1 MLPDAVRAQIQA
13 AFPNTSLHYLSP
25 TEGGFSHYSAVVMVG
40 SQRCVVKSATLA
52 PKRADLRHEAA
63 ILQALAGSGLPV
75 PSLVALLDT
84 DESTVELLAALP
96 GTSGITVYSRPTA
109 ELRAALA
116 VLASLLAATHSITLA
131 LDASERGLAAR
142 AVQAL
147 TQLPALPLDDN
158 VRNELAASL
167 QHPIWQA
174 APGGLVHGDA
184 GLHNLLWHPPH
195 AVLLDWEW
203 AGWGT
208 PLFDLAWVWWTLR
221 WRKMPPA
228 LWAGLLARYRVL
240 RPALPAADNA
250 TLRALVL
257 GQIASILGRVVNEPA
272 AYAEWQ
278 RRAQWTLGLE
288 FPMLR

>member
-1 MLPDAVRAQIQA
+1 MLPESVRAHVQA
-13 AFPNTSLHYLSP
+13 AFPGVSIHYLSP

-40 SQRCVVKSATLA
+40 AQRCVLKSATLA
-52 PKRADLRHEAA
+52 AKRADLRHEAA
-63 ILQALAGSGLPV
+63 ILQALAGRGLPV
-75 PSLVALLDT
+75 PPLVALLDT
-84 DESTVELLAALP
+84 GEATVELLEALP
-96 GTSGITVYSRPTA
+96 GTSGITVYSRSPA

-116 VLASLLAATHSITLA
+116 ALANLLAATHSITSE
-131 LDASERGLAAR
+131 LDAPESGLAAR
-142 AVQAL
+142 AAQAL
-147 TQLPALPLDDN
+147 TQLPALPLDDT

-167 QHPIWQA
+167 QHPVWQA

-195 AVLLDWEW
+195 AALLDWEW
-203 AGWGT
+203 ASRGT

-228 LWAGLLARYRVL
+228 LWAALLARYRAL
-240 RPALPAADNA
+240 RPGLPAADSA
-250 TLRALVL
+250 ALRALTL
-257 GQIASILGRVVNEPA
+257 GQIASILGRAVHEQT

-288 FPMLR
+288 FPAL